1 MIINYIIKFLF
12 NIQDWSFLY
21 INSGSPAIFEDKY
34 FTRMWKTLAC
44 PLILLRGEV
53 WVYKT
58 NLTPPLYIEV
68 HVCIL
73 SQEIKWSCLCVLQ
86 YSQRHTM
93 INHCDRRITHL
104 GDILV
109 ILIYLLF
116 CLIYLQNFFCI

>member
-34 FTRMWKTLAC
+34 FTPMWKTLAC

-104 GDILV
+104 SDILV
-109 ILIYLLF
+109 ILIYLVF

>member
-58 NLTPPLYIEV
+58 NLIEV

-73 SQEIKWSCLCVLQ
+73 SRKLSGHVFVCYSTVREIL
-86 YSQRHTM
+86 
-93 INHCDRRITHL
+93 
-104 GDILV
+104 
-109 ILIYLLF
+109 
-116 CLIYLQNFFCI
+116 